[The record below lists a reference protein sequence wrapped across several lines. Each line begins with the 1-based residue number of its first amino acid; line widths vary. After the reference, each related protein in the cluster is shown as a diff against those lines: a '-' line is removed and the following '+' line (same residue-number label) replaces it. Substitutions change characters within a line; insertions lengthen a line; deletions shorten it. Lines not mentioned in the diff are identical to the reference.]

1 MGRSLSY
8 GDVSSDNESST
19 QRRRTS
25 VTTSG
30 SDTDVPSNRTRNRLS
45 LGGGGGGGATS
56 GSDTDVPC
64 NKTRKSRSSVG
75 TSTHK
80 RANSAGRNS
89 IGSLSRKVVIHG
101 TQTDNS
107 WSSQIARLRQQT
119 TETYETELPQIQEDQ
134 DMRIRVIVRKRP
146 MSSQEK
152 TADTDVIHPLQY
164 GGSYGKI
171 LVYQPKTSVDLTRSV
186 EVVPF
191 CFDNVFDEAASNA
204 DIYEQAVRH
213 LIPSVFEEGKW
224 ASVFAYGQ
232 VSAMQSCECR
242 RRMHTLIAITTYFYS
257 FSLHRLVLVRHTP

>member
-1 MGRSLSY
+1 
-8 GDVSSDNESST
+8 
-19 QRRRTS
+19 
-25 VTTSG
+25 
-30 SDTDVPSNRTRNRLS
+30 
-45 LGGGGGGGATS
+45 
-56 GSDTDVPC
+56 
-64 NKTRKSRSSVG
+64 VG
-75 TSTHK
+75 TVTHK

-89 IGSLSRKVVIHG
+89 IGSLSRKVLIHG
-101 TQTDNS
+101 AQTDNS
-107 WSSQIARLRQQT
+107 WSSQIARLWQKT
-119 TETYETELPQIQEDQ
+119 TDTYEAELSQIQDQDEDQ

-213 LIPSVFEEGKW
+213 LIPSVFDEGKW

-232 VSAMQSCECR
+232 VSAMKSCDCR
-242 RRMHTLIAITTYFYS
+242 RRMHTLIAISTYFYS
-257 FSLHRLVLVRHTP
+257 FFLHRLVLVRHTP